1 MYITGGLRRLRLE
14 NSEQSLEIGIRT
26 RRRPMG
32 LDYAAAK
39 DAEVGKQ
46 KKR

>member
-1 MYITGGLRRLRLE
+1 MEVG
-14 NSEQSLEIGIRT
+14 SRT

-39 DAEVGKQ
+39 DAEVGMRKWEVGMR
-46 KKR
+46 KWE